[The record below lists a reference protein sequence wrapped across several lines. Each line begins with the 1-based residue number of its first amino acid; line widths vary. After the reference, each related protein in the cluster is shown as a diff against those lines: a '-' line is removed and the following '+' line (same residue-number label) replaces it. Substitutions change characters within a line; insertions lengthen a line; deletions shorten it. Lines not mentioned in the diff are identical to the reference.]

1 MGAGP
6 FRNGD
11 GFLTPHDASYTIPM
25 RGQHGSDVMTTRTM
39 MELTKILL
47 VFASMASLVHAK
59 VYIPRPFCE
68 ECTSDPSTG
77 TTYNWTATG
86 TTPSWTAVWD
96 DDSSTTSYPSWVA
109 DGDTY
114 AECALVQELVEK
126 DQAGE

>member
-25 RGQHGSDVMTTRTM
+25 RGQHGSDVMTTITM
-39 MELTKILL
+39 VKLSKILL
-47 VFASMASLVHAK
+47 VFASMASLVHAFK
-59 VYIPRPFCE
+59 IPRP
-68 ECTSDPSTG
+68 TDPDCCTG

-96 DDSSTTSYPSWVA
+96 DDSSTTSYPSLVA